1 MAPLNGDSGTLR
13 GRRTIWGG
21 RPQVRAALY
30 MSALVATQF
39 NPLIRPFYLRL
50 LATGKP
56 KKLALTACMRK
67 LLIILNAIAH
77 RGAPWRSPV
86 NMAMTTAAV

>member
-1 MAPLNGDSGTLR
+1 
-13 GRRTIWGG
+13 
-21 RPQVRAALY
+21 

-67 LLIILNAIAH
+67 LLTILNAIAH
-77 RGAPWRSPV
+77 RGLPWRAP
-86 NMAMTTAAV
+86 ACAALIGAAI

>member
-1 MAPLNGDSGTLR
+1 
-13 GRRTIWGG
+13 
-21 RPQVRAALY
+21 

-56 KKLALTACMRK
+56 EKLALTACMRK
-67 LLIILNAIAH
+67 LLIILTFTARRKRDLQ
-77 RGAPWRSPV
+77 RGITFLVCGTDGPTALVGWHVPV
-86 NMAMTTAAV
+86 LGR